1 MKKKEIKKEFKT
13 GYVALIGR
21 PNSGK
26 STLLNNLLG
35 HKVSITSPKPQTTR
49 MPIYAVYNDERGQI
63 IFIDTPGIFGKVS
76 DPVSKKINPKAEE
89 ILKENVDVIIYL
101 IDHSREREHEE
112 NKIIGII
119 RKINKPKLL
128 VFNKS
133 DIREPSYYPHFA
145 FLEEEFNQTLKV
157 SALYKH
163 NLNLLIEAIFN
174 HLPVQKE
181 IIDSKNPRPTPA
193 LNMNSKT
200 FVAEII
206 REKAFLFLRKEL
218 PYTLTSAVDEISN
231 RDNGTT
237 YIKARIITFSDRYK
251 KMIIGDKGRM
261 IKEIGMAARKEL
273 ETASDRKIFL
283 DLTVETNPHW
293 HEALL

>member
-1 MKKKEIKKEFKT
+1 M
-13 GYVALIGR
+13 
-21 PNSGK
+21 
-26 STLLNNLLG
+26 
-35 HKVSITSPKPQTTR
+35 
-49 MPIYAVYNDERGQI
+49 
-63 IFIDTPGIFGKVS
+63 
-76 DPVSKKINPKAEE
+76 
-89 ILKENVDVIIYL
+89 
-101 IDHSREREHEE
+101 
-112 NKIIGII
+112 
-119 RKINKPKLL
+119 
-128 VFNKS
+128 
-133 DIREPSYYPHFA
+133 
-145 FLEEEFNQTLKV
+145 KV

-193 LNMNSKT
+193 LNMDSKT